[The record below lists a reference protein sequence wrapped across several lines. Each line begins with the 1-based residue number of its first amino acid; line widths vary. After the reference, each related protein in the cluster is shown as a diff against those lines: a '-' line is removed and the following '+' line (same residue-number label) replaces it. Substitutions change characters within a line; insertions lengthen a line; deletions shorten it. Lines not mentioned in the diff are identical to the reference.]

1 MSRHLGSDAGRP
13 RLRVAF
19 VLAPRFTLSAFAA
32 FVDALRIAN
41 GDGASLRSCAWAVV
55 GDPRSA
61 IRSNCGVELVPTDAP
76 RFPASYDYVV
86 VVGGS
91 ARDRHAL
98 PAAQRAFVR
107 GAAAHDVPLV
117 AVCAGASV
125 LADLELTHGPGLSC
139 VETSVAP
146 LVAELVARHC
156 GPSPARDPV
165 VARAMHWIDRTLADG
180 RHLSDLGASLGISV
194 RQLQRRFFAELGM
207 TLRAY
212 RAQRRLQ
219 RSKSML
225 ETTALPVGE
234 IGLECGFADGAH
246 FSRTFRRA
254 YRDAPS
260 RVRSRGGT
268 ISQEYGADAHS

>member
-1 MSRHLGSDAGRP
+1 MSRHVGSDADRP
-13 RLRVAF
+13 PLRVAF
-19 VLAPRFTLSAFAA
+19 VLAPQFTLSAFAA
-32 FVDALRIAN
+32 FVDALRVAN
-41 GDGASLRSCAWAVV
+41 GDGASLRSFAWAVV
-55 GDPRSA
+55 GDPRCA
-61 IRSNCGVELVPTDAP
+61 IRSNCGVDLVPTDAP

-91 ARDRHAL
+91 AKERHVL

-117 AVCAGASV
+117 AVCAGVSV
-125 LADLELTHGPGLSC
+125 LSDLELSNAPGLSC
-139 VETSVAP
+139 AEGSVAP
-146 LVAELVARHC
+146 LVADLVARHC
-156 GPSPARDPV
+156 GPAPARDPI
-165 VARAMHWIDRTLADG
+165 VARAMLWIDRTLADG
-180 RHLSDLGASLGISV
+180 RRLSDVGTSLGISV
-194 RQLQRRFFAELGM
+194 RQLQRRFLAELGM
-207 TLRAY
+207 TLQAY

-246 FSRTFRRA
+246 FSRMFRRA

-260 RVRSRGGT
+260 RIRSRGVAT
-268 ISQEYGADAHS
+268 SQEYGVDAHS